1 MIRNKKVLIV
11 CGPTATGKTD
21 LAIYLAKKFEG
32 EIVSADSRQVYK
44 GMDIGTGKDLPKNS
58 KFKLSNLKEG
68 KETVGY
74 YKVGGLRIWGYDLV
88 DPTRF
93 LKKNFSVAQY
103 QKIGERII
111 ADILKR
117 NKLPIIVGGSG
128 LYINALIY
136 GIETSQISPDLKL
149 RKKLF
154 DKSADYIFSLLRE
167 LDSKKALAMNNS
179 DRKNKR
185 RLIRAIEIARSKHKI
200 ESLKRKPNCQIL
212 TIGIKLEREKL
223 KDRIQRR
230 VQKRVKDGILNEI
243 EKLLKSGVS
252 WEDQSMQALG
262 YRQWRGYFEGIES
275 REDAIRRWINEECKY
290 AKRQITWFKK
300 QEFIR
305 WFDGDSSLLRS
316 QVEKEVKRWYKY
328 KV

>member
-44 GMDIGTGKDLPKNS
+44 GMDIGTGKDLPENS
-58 KFKLSNLKEG
+58 KFKISNLKVG
-68 KETVGY
+68 RRLGY
-74 YKVGGLRIWGYDLV
+74 YNVDSVRIWGYDLA
-88 DPTRF
+88 DPKTS
-93 LKKNFSVAQY
+93 LGKNFSVAQY
-103 QKIGERII
+103 QKMGERII
-111 ADILKR
+111 ADILAR
-117 NKLPIIVGGSG
+117 DKLPIIVGGSG

-136 GIETSQISPDLKL
+136 GIETSQISPNLRL

-185 RLIRAIEIARSKHKI
+185 RLIRAIEIAQSKHKI
-200 ESLKRKPNCQIL
+200 ESLERKPNYQIL
-212 TIGIKLEREKL
+212 VVGIEVEREKL
-223 KDRIQRR
+223 KNRIRRR
-230 VQKRVKDGILNEI
+230 VQKRVRSGIFNEI
-243 EKLLKSGVS
+243 ENLLKSGVS

-262 YRQWRGYFEGIES
+262 YRQWRGYFEGTES
-275 REDAIRRWINEECKY
+275 REDAICRWINEECKY

-305 WFDGDSSLLRS
+305 WFDGGSSLLRN